1 MIFFNLLYNLFYFFI
16 FIGDGVKIII
26 SLFFFLLKFIL
37 KIFFYL
43 LKKILLFAKKLF
55 YRLKIIINNL
65 YSLLTIK
72 IKYFLFG
79 SILTFLVIFI
89 YQGFLFIKNLPSP
102 NNIGKVNFPLSTH
115 IYDRKGRVLYEIYRD
130 QNRTP
135 IKLFQLPKYVV
146 EATIAIEDKDFYN
159 HHGVSLFGGIIRAVK
174 ENLLKKKLQGGST
187 ITQQLVKSAL
197 LTPDKTI
204 TRKFKEI
211 LLALWAERIYSK
223 DQILEMYLNQV
234 PYGGSTYGIEEAA
247 KRYFGKSASQL
258 TLSEAATL
266 AGLPQAPSSYSPY
279 FNLNATINRRNE
291 VLEAMYKNGFISK
304 EEMINAKNKKL
315 NIIPPK
321 IDIKAP
327 HFVFYLKDY
336 LEKIYGTN
344 VVEEGGLRVISSLDL
359 NIQQEIEKILQE
371 EIEKIKYLNVTN
383 GAILV
388 IRPKTGEILAMVGS
402 VDYFSQP
409 FGAYNVVTALRQP
422 GSAIKPIM
430 YSLALQKGYMAAT
443 IIDDSPTAFRISNTE
458 IYRPVNYDNR
468 FHGKI
473 PLRYALANSYNIP
486 AVKVLSTIGV
496 ENFVEWG
503 RKMGITSWID
513 PSFYGLSLTLGG
525 GEVRMIDLAQ
535 AYSVLA
541 NLGYRVPIKGV
552 LEVKDYFGNI
562 NYTYEYQSEK
572 ILDEGIAY
580 IISDILS
587 DNFAR
592 QWAFGRH
599 SFLEIPG
606 YKVAVKTGTTDN
618 KKDNWTIGYTPEF
631 LVAVWVGNNDGTPM
645 NPYLTS
651 GITGAAPIWN
661 RVMTYLLKNYGTGV
675 WYEKPENVVVKKCY
689 FGRDEFFLVDN
700 QNTSGCYFS
709 LTPSPTNQ

>member
-1 MIFFNLLYNLFYFFI
+1 MIFFNLLYNFFYFFI
-16 FIGDGVKIII
+16 FIGDGVKII
-26 SLFFFLLKFIL
+26 FFWVFLLLKLIL
-37 KIFFYL
+37 KIFLYFV
-43 LKKILLFAKKLF
+43 KKILLFTKKF
-55 YRLKIIINNL
+55 FKRLKIIKNHL
-65 YSLLTIK
+65 CSLLTIR

-79 SILTFLVIFI
+79 SILTLLIIFI
-89 YQGFLFIKNLPSP
+89 YQGLLFIKNLPSP
-102 NNIGKVNFPLSTH
+102 KNIGKVNFPLSTH
-115 IYDRKGRVLYEIYRD
+115 IYDRKGRILYAIYRD

-135 IKLFQLPKYVV
+135 IKLSQLPKYVI

-174 ENLLKKKLQGGST
+174 ETLLKKKLQGGST

-197 LTPDKTI
+197 LTPEKTI
-204 TRKFKEI
+204 TRKIKEV
-211 LLALWAERIYSK
+211 LLALWTERIYSK

-247 KRYFGKSASQL
+247 KRYFGKPASQL

-304 EEMINAKNKKL
+304 EELIKAKNEKI
-315 NIIPPK
+315 NIIPSK
-321 IDIKAP
+321 IGIKAP

-336 LEKIYGTN
+336 LEKVYGTN
-344 VVEEGGLRVISSLDL
+344 VVEEGGLRVVSSLDL
-359 NIQQEIEKILQE
+359 NIQQEIEKILRE
-371 EIEKIKYLNVTN
+371 EIEKIKYLNVSN
-383 GAILV
+383 GAVLV
-388 IRPKTGEILAMVGS
+388 IRPKTGEILSMVGS
-402 VDYFSQP
+402 VDYFAKP

-430 YSLALQKGYMAAT
+430 YSLALKKGYTAAT
-443 IIDDSPTAFRISNTE
+443 IVDDSPTAFRISNTE
-458 IYRPVNYDNR
+458 IYQPVNYDNR

-473 PLRYALANSYNIP
+473 PLRYALANSYNVP

-496 ENFVEWG
+496 DNFVEWG

-525 GEVRMIDLAQ
+525 GEIRMIDLAQ
-535 AYSVLA
+535 AYSILA

-552 LEVKDYFGNI
+552 LEIKDYFGNI

-592 QWAFGRH
+592 QWAFGSH

-661 RVMTYLLKNYGTGV
+661 RVMTYLLRNYGTGA

-700 QNTSGCYFS
+700 QEAGGCYFS